1 MHSANQVDQMAE
13 EWKSQ
18 GLSKEEFIVKCAEA
32 ELGWPYVW
40 GAVGAQCTP
49 RKREYYANRDSCPD
63 GEKDEIRKNSACLI
77 AFVNKAFLAG
87 EKLVAVSDDDRFF

>member
-13 EWKSQ
+13 EWKSH

-49 RKREYYANRDSCPD
+49 RKREYYARCADRR
-63 GEKDEIRKNSACLI
+63 EIR
-77 AFVNKAFLAG
+77 FLR
-87 EKLVAVSDDDRFF
+87 KSRSLTKRTHSNRFMYMKSPWKT